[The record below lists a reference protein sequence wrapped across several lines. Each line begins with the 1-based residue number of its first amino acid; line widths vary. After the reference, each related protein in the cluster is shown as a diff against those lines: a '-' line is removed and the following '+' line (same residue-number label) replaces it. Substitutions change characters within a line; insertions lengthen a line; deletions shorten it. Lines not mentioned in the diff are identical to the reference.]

1 MINCIQTITVTVM
14 NIKERFKTFDTY
26 LESIKELKTLTSP
39 LKTIARC
46 VFEAETGVAAPTEA
60 PDTSNS
66 AQDVQD
72 FNYTVEQLGNLL
84 NGQFPKT
91 SYDEF
96 TNEFNEYI
104 ADADELLVRLKSSPD
119 FGDIDLSDSL
129 EALRQLSTPST
140 TAAALDSSIATQE
153 QSLSELADSLDSM
166 RADFHSRQDALANS
180 QARMND
186 PELKTISTNIKD
198 ALDEVNTVRRNVSVL
213 KEVKNN
219 LPALA
224 KTLQKVVTNVEQ
236 AKGIGEA
243 PVAAEPTA
251 AEPAVAAEP
260 EVEPTGPI
268 EFETE
273 HEPTDMNDV
282 ADRLN
287 LQDYCTKI
295 NQSLKF
301 RHILP
306 RGAARRANEILTD
319 IELMKNSP
327 EVASLK
333 IDTAKALAASLP
345 DCTRHIDELQRK
357 LDDIQR
363 EFKPLIGRNNDMGA
377 LKKARELREEYKKT
391 SDNLN
396 ELRSSAKPI
405 TGVKDAL
412 STLERAI
419 NQANYQNKSA
429 NVLNQ
434 QYAAETARR
443 DMANFSKDKGG
454 VKSNIINEFMGQT
467 YDGNITIGDAIN
479 QAARMK
485 SFGNADKA
493 KKIEDDVKGRLNTY
507 MGEKMSDLEAQ
518 RSETT
523 NEMMKANLDSQ
534 LAILRKAKLDIL
546 GSITSAASASI
557 NTDGKDASALSSIA
571 KLSDE
576 ASGLNATINAT
587 IETIKA
593 NASDIA
599 KVMNALKT
607 QHVRHAKG
615 EDTRLEDYFNGE
627 SLDPSKFTK
636 NAAGEL
642 QYILRVDKT
651 PVNVPIQV
659 AYELANGFYTFGSE
673 GDSYVLAENL
683 KGKSRWKV
691 VYVPNDEFSRVEM
704 VTSFNDTNNVS
715 VIDLYEGSI
724 NDVIVKTFEDLGKTV
739 PGVKPIEPAKPAV
752 KVRKR

>member
-1 MINCIQTITVTVM
+1 M

-91 SYDEF
+91 SYEEF
-96 TNEFNEYI
+96 SNEFNEYV

-140 TAAALDSSIATQE
+140 TSAALDSSIATQE

-166 RADFHSRQDALANS
+166 RANFHSRQDALANS
-180 QARMND
+180 KARVND
-186 PELKTISTNIKD
+186 PELNELSTNIKD
-198 ALDEVNTVRRNVSVL
+198 ALKEVNTVRRNVSVL

-243 PVAAEPTA
+243 PVAEEPTA
-251 AEPAVAAEP
+251 AEPVVAAEP

-287 LQDYCTKI
+287 LNDYCTKI

-319 IELMKNSP
+319 IDLMQKSP
-327 EVASLK
+327 DVASLK

-345 DCTRHIDELQRK
+345 DFTRHIDELQRK
-357 LDDIQR
+357 LDEIQR

-377 LKKARELREEYKKT
+377 LKKARALREEYKAT
-391 SDNLN
+391 TDNLN
-396 ELRSSAKPI
+396 ELRNSAKPI

-443 DMANFSKDKGG
+443 DMENFSKDRGG

-467 YDGNITIGDAIN
+467 YDGNITIGDAIK

-485 SFGNADKA
+485 SFGNAEKA

-507 MGEKMSDLEAQ
+507 MGEKMSSLEAQ

-534 LAILRKAKLDIL
+534 LAVLRKAKLDIL

-557 NTDGKDASALSSIA
+557 NTDGQDASALSSIA

-593 NASDIA
+593 NAADIA

-627 SLDPSKFTK
+627 SLDPAKFTK

-642 QYILRVDKT
+642 QYILHVDKAQ
-651 PVNVPIQV
+651 VNVPIQV
-659 AYELANGFYTFGSE
+659 AYELANGFYTFGAE

-724 NDVIVKTFEDLGKTV
+724 NDVIVKTFDDLGKTV